1 MKPKVAIF
9 EFGCCE
15 GCQLQLVNLEEKL
28 LDLVEMVDVVSWR
41 EASSEHHE
49 GPYDVTFVE
58 GSITREEEIERLK
71 KIRKDSKVLIALG
84 ACAHLGGVNCNK
96 NVMDQ
101 EEVRRYVYGDKA
113 SWFPSILAR
122 PLSAVVKVDYAIPG
136 CPIDKEEFLKVV
148 TDLLLGKEVRLPNY
162 PVCVECKKANNI
174 CVFEKGLFCLGP
186 ITRAGCGARCP
197 SFGAR
202 CIGCRGLVDEPNVE
216 AHKEVMRTYG
226 LELED
231 VIKKYRLFWGYLEVG
246 K

>member
-58 GSITREEEIERLK
+58 GSITREEEIKRLK
-71 KIRKDSKVLIALG
+71 KIREDSKVLIALG

-113 SWFPSILAR
+113 SWFSSILAR